1 MHLLYG
7 LFTTGEVKMA
17 GLSFSRVQAPRRIKM
32 KKRARPISSLL
43 D

>member
-17 GLSFSRVQAPRRIKM
+17 GLSFSRVQAPRRNKNE
-32 KKRARPISSLL
+32 KKSKADIQPS
-43 D
+43 